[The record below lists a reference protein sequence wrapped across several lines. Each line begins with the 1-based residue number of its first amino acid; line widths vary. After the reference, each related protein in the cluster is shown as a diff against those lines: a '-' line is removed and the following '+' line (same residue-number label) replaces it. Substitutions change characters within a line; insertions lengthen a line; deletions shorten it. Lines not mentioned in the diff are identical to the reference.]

1 MVCRCATM
9 YRIDAAHMCWCM
21 ENLAQGNVV
30 NQIVVPDDDKILA
43 KIALDRMMAL
53 S

>member
-1 MVCRCATM
+1 
-9 YRIDAAHMCWCM
+9 M
-21 ENLAQGNVV
+21 ENLAQGYVV

-43 KIALDRMMAL
+43 KIALERMMAL